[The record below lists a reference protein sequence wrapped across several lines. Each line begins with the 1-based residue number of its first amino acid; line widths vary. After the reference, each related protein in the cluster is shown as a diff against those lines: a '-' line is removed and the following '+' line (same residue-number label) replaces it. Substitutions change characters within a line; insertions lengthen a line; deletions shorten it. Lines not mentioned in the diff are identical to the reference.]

1 MTAMRTRWW
10 PQIAMGLLLAAPAM
24 AAQDA
29 PGDPKAKRAAREEA
43 VAIFRDLQELTA
55 SLDREKAP
63 TENKS
68 ADILERTGRPAK
80 VVTKTDVDSDAIDA
94 LLEASHKD
102 AKIAPARVT
111 GDEEF
116 IRRVTLDVTGKLPS
130 PEQVLAFR
138 QNKDKQKRAELID
151 SLLASPDHARNWA
164 RYWKDVIR
172 YHATAQNPGLV
183 RFPSLEDWLA
193 EQIAKNRPWDEVASE
208 LITATGNTGEN
219 GATVL
224 VGAHQAQAV
233 ELAGE
238 VSRVFMGVQ
247 IQCAQC
253 HDHPTD
259 SWKREQFHEFAAFF
273 GGLNARLNRN
283 AENGPSLDVTERKGA
298 VAYKMPDLKDPQV
311 QIPVAPR
318 FFLASS
324 ETPLPPKLNSTE
336 LRRLAASYVTGQDN
350 PWFAK
355 AFVNRVW
362 YSLLGDGFVNPVD
375 DLGPTREA
383 HNPEVL
389 DALARGFADGGYDV
403 RWLFRTILNT
413 KAYQREFRSVD
424 TASGKTP
431 FAANCPSRL
440 RADQILD
447 SLAQSLNLK
456 FDDVPGL
463 NKKGMPQAKETN
475 AQKVAAA
482 AARLRGGPR
491 GVFNLTFGV
500 DPSVPNDEVLGTIPQ
515 ALFLMNSA
523 QIDQAIRGPRSTVL
537 KEILAASPND
547 RAALEA
553 LYLRVLAR
561 SPNDDEVRTCGKYLQ
576 TVGNRREAFEDIL
589 WALVNS
595 TEFVS
600 RK

>member
-1 MTAMRTRWW
+1 
-10 PQIAMGLLLAAPAM
+10 MGLLLTAPAL
-24 AAQDA
+24 ALGDGPDDKPKDA
-29 PGDPKAKRAAREEA
+29 PPADMKARRAARDEA
-43 VAIFRDLQELTA
+43 MAIFRDLQELTA
-55 SLDREKAP
+55 SLDKEKAEAEKRP
-63 TENKS
+63 PV
-68 ADILERTGRPAK
+68 DILEKAGRPAK
-80 VVTKTDVDSDAIDA
+80 SVGKTSVDSASIDA
-94 LLEASHKD
+94 MLEASHKD

-111 GDEEF
+111 TDEEF

-130 PEQVLAFR
+130 PEQVVAFR
-138 QNKDKQKRAELID
+138 ESKNKQKRAELVD
-151 SLLASPDHARNWA
+151 SLLTSPDYARNWA
-164 RYWKDVIR
+164 RYWKDVIQ

-183 RFPSLEDWLA
+183 RFPSLEDWLT
-193 EQIAKNRPWDEVASE
+193 EQFRKNRPWDEVSTE

-219 GATVL
+219 GAAVL

-238 VSRVFMGVQ
+238 VSRIFMGVQ

-259 SWKREQFHEFAAFF
+259 EWKREQFHQFAAFF
-273 GGLNARLNRN
+273 GGLQARQNRN

-298 VAYKMPDLKDPQV
+298 VSYRMPDLKDPQV
-311 QIPVAPR
+311 QIPVAPK
-318 FFLASS
+318 FFLVSS
-324 ETPLPPKLNSTE
+324 ESPLPPRLTSTE
-336 LRRLAASYVTGQDN
+336 LRKLAASYVTGQDN

-362 YSLLGDGFVNPVD
+362 YSLMGDGFVNPVD
-375 DLGPTREA
+375 DLGPTRETN
-383 HNPEVL
+383 NPEVM
-389 DALARGFADGGYDV
+389 DALAEGFAQGGYDV
-403 RWLFRTILNT
+403 RWLFQTILNT
-413 KAYQREFRSVD
+413 KTYQREFRSID

-447 SLAQSLNLK
+447 SLAQALNLK
-456 FDDVPGL
+456 FDNVPGL
-463 NKKGMPQAKETN
+463 NKKGMPQAKQTN
-475 AQKVAAA
+475 AQKIMAA

-500 DPSVPNDEVLGTIPQ
+500 DPSIPNDEVLGTIPQ
-515 ALFLMNSA
+515 ALFLMNSG
-523 QIDQAIRGPRSTVL
+523 QIDQAIKGQRGTVL
-537 KEILAASPND
+537 TEILSKNPDN

-561 SPNDDEVRTCGKYLQ
+561 SPNDDEVRTCGKYLEN
-576 TVGNRREAFEDIL
+576 VGNRREAFEDIL
-589 WALVNS
+589 WALINS